1 MGGKFK
7 ADVNREKLQFFYRY
21 SESDKEVGPVFDMKL
36 LSDENSGGFTGEYVG
51 LCCNDPATR
60 IKYAEFEFFE
70 YI

>member
-1 MGGKFK
+1 
-7 ADVNREKLQFFYRY
+7 
-21 SESDKEVGPVFDMKL
+21 MKL